1 MYKSVHMWLREETDD
16 QVVVSLNPFNAHWV
30 GNFSLLFVAKKQNYV
45 TKRGW
50 TFKLAAIAQWIC
62 LPGF

>member
-1 MYKSVHMWLREETDD
+1 MLMYKSVHMWLREETDD

-45 TKRGW
+45 TKRG
-50 TFKLAAIAQWIC
+50 
-62 LPGF
+62 